1 MKAKNQPV
9 PLFFTLIVL
18 FIALVLWFNPIQT
31 SDPFWSVL
39 SIMGLSALLSFT
51 FGLTTDDY
59 SWTDRLWSTLPV
71 AFAWIYAMHGAVSL
85 PLLLSAILVTLWGA
99 RLTFNFARRG
109 GYTSGED
116 YRWPILKKRIGN
128 PFLWQLFNLLF
139 IALYQQVLFVAF
151 TSPLYLLALHGKDA
165 VLTIWSWL
173 AILLFFL
180 FLGIETAADQQQY
193 LFQQSKHGLLPKRSE
208 WAEQYAQGFRSSG
221 LFSRSRHPNYFGELG
236 VWWSIYLFAST
247 ATGSWVNWSLV
258 GPVLLTLLFIGSTI
272 FTESITANK
281 YKHYQEYKKQASA
294 ILFRFW

>member
-31 SDPFWSVL
+31 SDPLWSVL
-39 SIMGLSALLSFT
+39 SIMGLSALLSFA

-116 YRWPILKKRIGN
+116 YRWPILKMRIDN

-165 VLTIWSWL
+165 VLTTWSWL
-173 AILLFFL
+173 AILLFFI
-180 FLGIETAADQQQY
+180 FLGIETVADQQQY

-221 LFSRSRHPNYFGELG
+221 LFSKSRHPNYFGELG

-258 GPVLLTLLFIGSTI
+258 GPVLLTLLFIGSTA